1 MVSRK
6 AARAICE
13 LPELVGNY
21 LQKIKWLII
30 GTLIKR
36 DVSIIISRKS
46 LDPLQ
51 NAGLAN
57 IIYFST
63 EIDSGS
69 TNIISISKAD
79 ITH

>member
-1 MVSRK
+1 M
-6 AARAICE
+6 
-13 LPELVGNY
+13 
-21 LQKIKWLII
+21 KWLII